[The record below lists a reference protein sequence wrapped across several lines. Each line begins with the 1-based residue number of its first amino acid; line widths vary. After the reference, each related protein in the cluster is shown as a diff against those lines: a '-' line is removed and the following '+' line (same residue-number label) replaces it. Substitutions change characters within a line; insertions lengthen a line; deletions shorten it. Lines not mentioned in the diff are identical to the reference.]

1 MAKVQ
6 SPQLGYNTNVR
17 HKGKLFH
24 IQTEDSGVARPHI
37 ITHLFVDGG
46 RILKSV
52 KSSYADSLEE
62 PDLIAYIRR
71 RMQEQHKAMFV
82 ALRDGD
88 FDALLEPAEA
98 APAAEIAEPRITAPP
113 PPPVETPTLR
123 SMAPPPRSS
132 LSPVAGTPTT
142 PSRITSSRS
151 TGSVRA
157 TGARAADVASSA
169 REVPAV
175 PGSLLPPRL
184 PAVEKPPSNPPVFS
198 NSMRYTAPRLA
209 APSLV
214 PPARERVGITERVVR
229 ESSLNELILA
239 MLAEEVAG

>member
-1 MAKVQ
+1 MIMAKVQ

-82 ALRDGD
+82 ALRDGE
-88 FDALLEPAEA
+88 FDALLEPAEV
-98 APAAEIAEPRITAPP
+98 APTAEPRITAPP
-113 PPPVETPTLR
+113 PPPVEVPTMR
-123 SMAPPPRSS
+123 SLAPPPRSS
-132 LSPVAGTPTT
+132 LSPVAGTPTPT
-142 PSRITSSRS
+142 ARITSSRS
-151 TGSVRA
+151 TGGIRA
-157 TGARAADVASSA
+157 TGARAADGAGSA

-184 PAVEKPPSNPPVFS
+184 PAVETPPSNPPVFS
-198 NSMRYTAPRLA
+198 NSMRYTAPRMV
-209 APSLV
+209 APSMV
-214 PPARERVGITERVVR
+214 PAPRERAGVTERIVR
-229 ESSLNELILA
+229 ESSLNDLILA
-239 MLAEEVAG
+239 MLAEEVPG